1 MSGPTSEPA
10 LKQIAPQ
17 RFTAPIYRVG
27 ANCCVDAPPR
37 VSRAF
42 GTGRYVAV
50 VGTANGFEFRT
61 TLVPRGGGL
70 HRLFLNGDVRA
81 AAGVGEG
88 DSVTVRLAFD
98 AEPREVPVAE
108 DVSAALRALPGA
120 SDVFRGFTRK
130 AAHLDARVHREREG
144 RGDPLPTRRAHDR
157 ARSPAPRGLTYGHD
171 VPCSAQL
178 GCSHGVPDRSGESV
192 RPGLWR
198 ALRDQGL
205 VNGVNS
211 PHPASS

>member
-108 DVSAALRALPGA
+108 DVSVALRALPGA
-120 SDVFRGFTRK
+120 SDVFRGFTRRQRTSMLEFIESAK
-130 AAHLDARVHREREG
+130 GAETRSRRVERMIEHV
-144 RGDPLPTRRAHDR
+144 RQR
-157 ARSPAPRGLTYGHD
+157 
-171 VPCSAQL
+171 L
-178 GCSHGVPDRSGESV
+178 GG
-192 RPGLWR
+192 
-198 ALRDQGL
+198 
-205 VNGVNS
+205 
-211 PHPASS
+211 